1 MKVTVILTMPLADL
15 VAVTSFGKGLLVTAD
30 VDAESRAQSSFRLGR
45 RQPHAKKG
53 VVTIENWNTRKSK

>member
-1 MKVTVILTMPLADL
+1 MSLAAL

-45 RQPHAKKG
+45 RQPHAKTG
-53 VVTIENWNTRKSK
+53 VVTIVDWEEG